1 MKKKQVTLFGA
12 SGLIGGVLIK
22 QLIEDPSI
30 SKIIVVSRRPIEY
43 EHKKII
49 FFQMSFF
56 NQKELEK
63 SVANSI
69 VVFSTIGTTK
79 AKVNGDENAY
89 RKIDFDINLSIAK
102 SCLKMKVDQF
112 QLVSSGGADRL
123 SKNFYLKLKGEIE
136 VAVFDLK
143 LPSAIVFRP
152 SLLLGKRNEFR
163 FGEKIAQILM
173 SLFSFLFPDN
183 YKPIKATSV
192 VKSMIKIS
200 KTKQLGNH
208 VIYNKEMVKDLK

>member
-1 MKKKQVTLFGA
+1 MKNKQVTLFGP

-22 QLIEDPSI
+22 QLLEDSSI
-30 SKIIVVSRRPIEY
+30 SKIIVVSRRPIKY
-43 EHKKII
+43 ESKKII
-49 FFQMSFF
+49 FFQISFSD
-56 NQKELEK
+56 QKELEK
-63 SVANSI
+63 SVANSV

-79 AKVNGDENAY
+79 AKVNGDKDAY

-102 SCLKMKVDQF
+102 SCLKMSVDQF
-112 QLVSSGGADRL
+112 QLISSGGADSL
-123 SKNFYLKLKGEIE
+123 SQNFYLKLKGDIE
-136 VAVFDLK
+136 AAVFDLK
-143 LPSAIVFRP
+143 LPSAIIFRP
-152 SLLLGKRNEFR
+152 SLLLGKRKEFR

-192 VKSMIKIS
+192 VKSMLKFS

-208 VIYNKEMVKDLK
+208 VVYNTEMFKDS

>member
-1 MKKKQVTLFGA
+1 MKNKQVTLFGA
-12 SGLIGGVLIK
+12 SGLIGGILMK

-49 FFQMSFF
+49 FFQMSFSDE
-56 NQKELEK
+56 KELEK

-89 RKIDFDINLSIAK
+89 RKIDFDINLSIAE

-192 VKSMIKIS
+192 VKSMLKIS
-200 KTKQLGNH
+200 KTKHLGNH
-208 VIYNKEMVKDLK
+208 VIYNKEMVKDL

>member
-1 MKKKQVTLFGA
+1 MKDKQVTLFGA
-12 SGLIGGVLIK
+12 SGLIGGFLIK
-22 QLIEDPSI
+22 QLIEVTSI
-30 SKIIVVSRRPIEY
+30 TQINVVSRRAIPY
-43 EHKKII
+43 KNKKIV
-49 FFQMSFF
+49 FFHITFLD
-56 NQKELEK
+56 QKELEK
-63 SVANSI
+63 TIANSA
-69 VVFSTIGTTK
+69 VVFSTIGTTQ
-79 AKVNGDENAY
+79 AKVNGDKDAY

-208 VIYNKEMVKDLK
+208 VIYNKEMVKDL

>member
-1 MKKKQVTLFGA
+1 MKNKQVTLFGA

-22 QLIEDPSI
+22 QLLEDPSI
-30 SKIIVVSRRPIEY
+30 SKIKIVSRGPIKFV
-43 EHKKII
+43 HKKIV
-49 FFQMSFF
+49 FFQISFSD
-56 NQKELEK
+56 QKELEK
-63 SVANSI
+63 SVADSV

-79 AKVNGDENAY
+79 AKVNGDKNAY

-102 SCLKMKVDQF
+102 SCLKMKVNQF
-112 QLVSSGGADRL
+112 QLVSSGGADAS

-136 VAVFDLK
+136 VAVFVLK
-143 LPSAIVFRP
+143 LPSVVILRP

-173 SLFSFLFPDN
+173 SLFSFLFSDN

-192 VKSMIKIS
+192 AKSMLKYSKIKP
-200 KTKQLGNH
+200 LGNH
-208 VIYNKEMVKDLK
+208 VIYNKEMIKDL

>member
-1 MKKKQVTLFGA
+1 M
-12 SGLIGGVLIK
+12 
-22 QLIEDPSI
+22 
-30 SKIIVVSRRPIEY
+30 
-43 EHKKII
+43 
-49 FFQMSFF
+49 
-56 NQKELEK
+56 N
-63 SVANSI
+63 
-69 VVFSTIGTTK
+69 
-79 AKVNGDENAY
+79 KVNGDENAY